1 MFLERLRTLFSETQ
15 STHLRQRLAAAGLD
29 GERLESLDQLA
40 ALPVLRKD
48 DLRQIQAAQRPF
60 GGLLGVPL
68 HQLARIFQSP
78 GPIYDPQGHG
88 ADYWGWRDA
97 FAAAGFMP
105 GDIAMICFS
114 YHLTPA
120 GQMFDDGARALGCVT
135 IPAGIGNQEQQQ
147 MALLHT
153 GATAYIGLPSYLK
166 ALLDRSA
173 RQNVPLS
180 LRKAFVCAEP
190 LPTSLRQSLESGGM
204 SVQQGYGTADL
215 GCVAYECGFKD
226 GMHLREDLLVQICD
240 PSSERPLPAGEVGEI
255 VVTTLNPVYP
265 MVRFGTGDLSALSH
279 EPCGCGRSSPR
290 LLGIRGR
297 VGQGIKVRGLF
308 VYPHQLAAVFA
319 ELPQVVAWSGLITR
333 DNHRDDLTVLID
345 APADPELLNALA
357 ARLQAS
363 LKLNCAVR
371 VVEPGSLA
379 EAAPL
384 QDDRVW
390 E

>member
-1 MFLERLRTLFSETQ
+1 MLLERLRTLFGETE
-15 STHLRQRLAAAGLD
+15 STHLRQRLAAAGID
-29 GERLESLDQLA
+29 GPGLASLDQLDR
-40 ALPVLRKD
+40 LPVLRKD
-48 DLRQIQAAQRPF
+48 DLRQIQAAHPPF

-68 HQLARIFQSP
+68 HRLARVFQSP

-88 ADYWGWRDA
+88 ADYWGWREA
-97 FAAAGFMP
+97 FAAAGLMP

-135 IPAGIGNQEQQQ
+135 IPAGIGNQEQQLL
-147 MALLHT
+147 ALLHT
-153 GATAYIGLPSYLK
+153 GATAYVGLPSYLK
-166 ALLDRSA
+166 ALVDKSA

-190 LPTSLRQSLESGGM
+190 LPPSLRESLETSGIN
-204 SVQQGYGTADL
+204 VQQGYGTADL
-215 GCVAYECGFKD
+215 GCVAYECALKD
-226 GMHLREDLLVQICD
+226 GMHLRDDLLVQICD
-240 PSSERPLPAGEVGEI
+240 PATERPLPDGEAGEI
-255 VVTTLNPVYP
+255 VVTTFNPVYP
-265 MVRFGTGDLSALSH
+265 MVRFGTGDLSALTR

-297 VGQGIKVRGLF
+297 VGQGVKVRGLF

-319 ELPQVVAWSGLITR
+319 GLPQVSAWSGVITR
-333 DNHRDDLTVLID
+333 ANHRDDLTVLIET
-345 APADPELLNALA
+345 ADPEVAGEVA
-357 ARLQAS
+357 ARLQAA
-363 LKLNCAVR
+363 LKLHCAVR
-371 VVEPGSLA
+371 VAAPGSLA

-384 QDDRVW
+384 QDERVW